1 MGLPLLRT
9 EAQPLAM
16 VCSDCKNV
24 SFLMCDDYHPPGAA
38 GAPPLRAGRACLFAS
53 VLHTLAS
60 PGGAD
65 AVRHQYAGAVDRL
78 GGESSY
84 SFSHFSTNSS
94 AAAPAT
100 PLRRNS
106 SARAG
111 QGASARDAHRIKN
124 EAFPHAPRAAT
135 GGDHGVAAARR
146 RQQQQVRRRP
156 KQ

>member
-1 MGLPLLRT
+1 MLGLPRLRT
-9 EAQPLAM
+9 EAQRLALI
-16 VCSDCKNV
+16 CSDCKAV

-124 EAFPHAPRAAT
+124 EAFPHAPRAAV
-135 GGDHGVAAARR
+135 GEHGVAAARR
-146 RQQQQVRRRP
+146 QLEQIWWRP
-156 KQ
+156 K